1 MRNETVLESFYH
13 DAYIH
18 TEDKKIFNV
27 HKVILAT
34 QSPFLHNYFQ
44 SRPGHDVN
52 DVYFQNTHSSIVKAA
67 VELIYNGNVSIE
79 TDDLKSFKWFVE
91 NLLGVNLRETEEKDN
106 MSKSEKSPNQK
117 PQGSTAS
124 PDTIPEQ
131 TDEKINVNSDK
142 DSCILPPIDTADY
155 DKEDSAN
162 EMTSSF
168 RSAWTLTSINTVG
181 LNQIRHSYKHVDRK
195 GRLYKCDVCKKITR
209 TFDDASQHF
218 MLKHQNCESEREKIE
233 DAMNARQKCLTKI
246 SSIKEDVKRGCNEAM
261 AMSQLNLVTQEL
273 TKHLNLLCDFDR
285 AKRLPEGLSRKT
297 KELCRAL
304 DETIKEVDIIVKQS
318 ENKMLK

>member
-1 MRNETVLESFYH
+1 MMECNQKQNIIDKYYKFMAAGSGHVGIREGVAVCHRAGGDARHDRNVQGGVTQIEVWTGDH
-13 DAYIH
+13 DDA
-18 TEDKKIFNV
+18 DAGGDNNDQDL
-27 HKVILAT
+27 HKEEE
-34 QSPFLHNYFQ
+34 
-44 SRPGHDVN
+44 HDVC
-52 DVYFQNTHSSIVKAA
+52 DLVHEGLDRA
-67 VELIYNGNVSIE
+67 VHG
-79 TDDLKSFKWFVE
+79 D
-91 NLLGVNLRETEEKDN
+91 
-106 MSKSEKSPNQK
+106 M
-117 PQGSTAS
+117 
-124 PDTIPEQ
+124 IPEQ

-155 DKEDSAN
+155 DEEDSAN

-168 RSAWTLTSINTVG
+168 RSALTLTSINTDG
-181 LNQIRHSYKHVDRK
+181 LNQILHSYKHVDRK

-218 MLKHQNCESEREKIE
+218 MLKHQNCESERKKIE

-273 TKHLNLLCDFDR
+273 TKNLNLLCDFDR